1 VYDVINDMKH
11 LFLFPLLS
19 ILLCSCYSYR
29 ISKREWKNAK
39 VTTQASAEKET
50 VYVINPELSDE
61 YSILQASNIF
71 HIAADSVDPTVRKIK
86 LLTPTHQFICGNF
99 LIGWGMFLGQLPI
112 SIPSSTNFRFAA
124 ISDGKEIIQEFEL
137 PFRTRF
143 WFWDIFS
150 RRKNYNKVA
159 GEALRLSFYSK

>member
-1 VYDVINDMKH
+1 MKH

-19 ILLCSCYSYR
+19 VLLCSCYSYR
-29 ISKREWKNAK
+29 ISKRELKNAE
-39 VTTQASAEKET
+39 VTTHLSSEKKT

-71 HIAADSVDPTVRKIK
+71 HIASDSLDPTVRKIK
-86 LLTPTHQFICGNF
+86 LLPPTHRFLCGNF

-112 SIPSSTNFRFAA
+112 SIPSNRNFRFAT
-124 ISDGKEIIQEFEL
+124 ILDGEETIEEFKL
-137 PFRTRF
+137 PFRTRY

-150 RRKNYNKVA
+150 SRKNYNKVA
-159 GEALRLSFYSK
+159 GQALRLSFYSK